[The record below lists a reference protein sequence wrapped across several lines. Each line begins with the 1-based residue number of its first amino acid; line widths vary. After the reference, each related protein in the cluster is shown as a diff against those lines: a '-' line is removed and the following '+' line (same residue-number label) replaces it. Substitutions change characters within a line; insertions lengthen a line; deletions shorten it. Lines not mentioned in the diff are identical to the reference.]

1 MESASATA
9 TTAATATATPTAPRE
24 SAIQHVLRHYGVV
37 IVWIVLIV
45 FFSIIEPG
53 TFFTASN
60 FSAMFSTQSSLLILA
75 LSLVVTLSV
84 GEMDLSVAS
93 VLGLTATVTAVLN
106 TQGGWPLPL
115 AVLAGLACGPIIGL
129 INAFFA
135 VVLEI
140 NALIVTL
147 GTGTLVL
154 GISEFISNSSAI
166 GGVDPHL
173 TTVVLFR
180 FLGMPMSFWIAIVFV
195 AVVWYIQ
202 QFTTLGRSMLF
213 TGQNHTVARLA
224 GIRVNSVRV
233 GAYAFG
239 GLIAAVAGEIVLGTS
254 GGIEASSTQTLLLP
268 AFAAAFL
275 GAAVIQPGRFNA
287 WGAAVAVFFLITG
300 ITGLQLLGLDA
311 WIQDAFYGAAL
322 VGAVTAS
329 RLMARSQRER

>member
-115 AVLAGLACGPIIGL
+115 AVLVGLACGPIIGL

-239 GLIAAVAGEIVLGTS
+239 GVIAAVAGEIVLGTS

-300 ITGLQLLGLDA
+300 ITGLQLLGLAA

>member
-1 MESASATA
+1 
-9 TTAATATATPTAPRE
+9 
-24 SAIQHVLRHYGVV
+24 
-37 IVWIVLIV
+37 
-45 FFSIIEPG
+45 
-53 TFFTASN
+53 
-60 FSAMFSTQSSLLILA
+60 
-75 LSLVVTLSV
+75 
-84 GEMDLSVAS
+84 
-93 VLGLTATVTAVLN
+93 
-106 TQGGWPLPL
+106 
-115 AVLAGLACGPIIGL
+115 
-129 INAFFA
+129 
-135 VVLEI
+135 
-140 NALIVTL
+140 
-147 GTGTLVL
+147 
-154 GISEFISNSSAI
+154 
-166 GGVDPHL
+166 
-173 TTVVLFR
+173 
-180 FLGMPMSFWIAIVFV
+180 MPMSFWIAIVFV

-300 ITGLQLLGLDA
+300 ITGLQLLGLAA

>member
-1 MESASATA
+1 MV
-9 TTAATATATPTAPRE
+9 
-24 SAIQHVLRHYGVV
+24 QHILRHYGVV
-37 IVWIVLIV
+37 IVWIVLIAV
-45 FFSIIEPG
+45 FSIIEPG

-60 FSAMFSTQSSLLILA
+60 FAAMFSTQSSLVILA

-93 VLGLTATVTAVLN
+93 VLGLSATVTAVLN
-106 TQGGWPLPL
+106 TTAGWPIWL

-129 INAFFA
+129 VNAFFA
-135 VVLEI
+135 VTLGI

-180 FLGMPMSFWIAIVFV
+180 LLGMPTCFWIAILFV
-195 AVVWYIQ
+195 AVIWYIQ

-213 TGQNHTVARLA
+213 IGQNHTVARLA
-224 GIRVNSVRV
+224 GIRVTIVRV
-233 GAYAFG
+233 GAYAVG
-239 GLIAAVAGEIVLGTS
+239 GLIASVAGEIVLGTS
-254 GGIEASSTQTLLLP
+254 GGIESSSTQTLLLP

-287 WGAAVAVFFLITG
+287 WGAAIAVFFLITG
-300 ITGLQLLGLDA
+300 ITGLQLLGLAA